1 MNWLDRW
8 SERFS
13 RNLAR
18 QTSRRSFLSKFGTAM
33 VGAATIPVLP
43 IARAE
48 SPSRAP
54 GPAEDPGDPG
64 TCEYWRHCA
73 IDGFLCACCGGSQT
87 QCPPGT
93 EPSPITW
100 IGTCLNPADGKD
112 YVISYNDCCGK
123 SSCGRCVCN
132 RNEREE
138 PMYRPQK
145 SNDIDWCL
153 GTKSAVY
160 HCSTAVVIGLSVEA
174 G

>member
-1 MNWLDRW
+1 MNWFDRC
-8 SERFS
+8 SESFS

-18 QTSRRSFLSKFGTAM
+18 RSSRRSFLSKFGFAM
-33 VGAATIPVLP
+33 VGGAAIPLLP
-43 IARAE
+43 VARANAE
-48 SPSRAP
+48 ERAP
-54 GPAEDPGDPG
+54 NPEDPGDPS

-73 IDGFLCACCGGSQT
+73 IDGFLCSCCGGSQT
-87 QCPPGT
+87 MCPPGT

-100 IGTCLNPADGKD
+100 IGTCNNPADGKD

-123 SSCGRCVCN
+123 TSCGRCVCN

-160 HCSTAVVIGLSVEA
+160 NCSTALVIGVATEP